1 MRPARR
7 LNPTSRW
14 VALLG
19 ISERSLAFRI
29 LCRDACGPKPP
40 AAIGKSILLTFALT
54 LAVSCAPAAAVPTLP
69 DATATVPS
77 TASADPTT
85 TPIAERSTA
94 VPRSTRT
101 PTATATLIPVGSPP
115 GALVFQSGDSVLYLP
130 ADGEPRP
137 IYTVEEGPPPGSPT
151 FSPDCQWVAFTA
163 PRADSSGFQ
172 ADILAVRVDGT
183 EVRTIASSSRHE
195 SGPSWS
201 PDGIR
206 LVFVLD
212 GGELH
217 IVTFDG
223 GARARLTAVEKGS
236 VFAPAWSP
244 IGEVIAYIEETQEG
258 RKIRLVHS
266 DHRPLQ
272 DVATGSVTPS
282 GVLSWSPDGMR
293 LAFADEDGDLYI
305 VDIASGITTPVLA
318 MPGRIE
324 GTTWSGNGTTV
335 VFSATREENATQY
348 LWDIYSIDLDDGELR
363 RITTS
368 GKDRGPDLCRM
379 VPP

>member
-1 MRPARR
+1 V
-7 LNPTSRW
+7 T
-14 VALLG
+14 
-19 ISERSLAFRI
+19 
-29 LCRDACGPKPP
+29 
-40 AAIGKSILLTFALT
+40 
-54 LAVSCAPAAAVPTLP
+54 APAAASIEADLARRLRRARRIAVLGIGDELRREDRLGMLAAREVEALRLP
-69 DATATVPS
+69 D
-77 TASADPTT
+77 
-85 TPIAERSTA
+85 
-94 VPRSTRT
+94 
-101 PTATATLIPVGSPP
+101 
-115 GALVFQSGDSVLYLP
+115 
-130 ADGEPRP
+130 
-137 IYTVEEGPPPGSPT
+137 
-151 FSPDCQWVAFTA
+151 
-163 PRADSSGFQ
+163 
-172 ADILAVRVDGT
+172 VRVFLAGVVPESFT
-183 EVRTIASSSRHE
+183 GPIRRVR
-195 SGPSWS
+195 
-201 PDGIR
+201 PDH
-206 LVFVLD
+206 VLLLD
-212 GGELH
+212 AAE
-217 IVTFDG
+217 F
-223 GARARLTAVEKGS
+223 GARPGTARVLHPAEVGGS
-236 VFAPAWSP
+236 RFSTHAIPLPV
-244 IGEVIAYIEETQEG
+244 VIAYIEETQEG